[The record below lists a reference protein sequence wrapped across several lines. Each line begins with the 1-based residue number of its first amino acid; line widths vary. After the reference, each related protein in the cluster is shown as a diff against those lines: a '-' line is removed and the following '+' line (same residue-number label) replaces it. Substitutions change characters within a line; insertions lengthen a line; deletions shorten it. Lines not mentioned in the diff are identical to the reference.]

1 MTRLQKKAHQQSLM
15 IVERADKTKCRT
27 KDDKSEQRVHDIN
40 EPHET
45 SLLFIVNPTF
55 HCSISLGRGQRR
67 TQGCRISCGVI
78 VEGRVGSSK
87 VMIW

>member
-1 MTRLQKKAHQQSLM
+1 M
-15 IVERADKTKCRT
+15 IVECADKTSYCT
-27 KDDKSEQRVHDIN
+27 DSDKSEQRVHDIN

-55 HCSISLGRGQRR
+55 HCSISLRRGQRR
-67 TQGCRISCGVI
+67 TQGCRNSCGVI

>member
-40 EPHET
+40 EPHEDFT
-45 SLLFIVNPTF
+45 PFY
-55 HCSISLGRGQRR
+55 R
-67 TQGCRISCGVI
+67 
-78 VEGRVGSSK
+78 
-87 VMIW
+87 